1 MDDDFG
7 GSLTPPISPYVI
19 ERMETEVEG
28 CKPPCFSCILDHRD
42 EDRAFSV
49 DGYLVS
55 GSLNRLLL
63 MLDPSP
69 TVYEADTVNIFDF
82 QWVTETALVESPQ
95 LLFGLLR
102 YEFLSME
109 RCSLSCQAKRI
120 HCEADE
126 IRQQCV
132 NFLQYIKVFLF
143 RYLEPSRELSE
154 ESVHPYD
161 EVEAK
166 LPSVL
171 VEELHALTLYIGHLG
186 ELPSNILGT
195 LTTQNQGKIFPP
207 SWHLLHLHLDIHW
220 SILEILHILGEKM
233 LGQVVYA
240 HQFMNLTGE
249 NLTSTS
255 LFEDH
260 CNNLLRD
267 LIGLAVN
274 RYIEVRP
281 SEVLTTCHYQCGC
294 VKELWALVIQLLNHR
309 KKASHTGAFWSWLNN
324 HLRNMLQGVGS
335 MEGVHLWDITH
346 CKDPLG
352 FNWWLVTH
360 LAMLH
365 LFDRSGTTDEKK
377 PMENNWKF
385 VEELLKL
392 SCPSQAGV
400 LEEHL
405 RMHLQCCLTL
415 CELWDPNLTTVTTL
429 WEYYSK
435 HLNGAFN
442 IPWLG
447 LKGLASVS
455 KSPFSML
462 EMTKICCCGDQSPNL
477 YQSENSFQFFLRILA
492 LQMKKGKETSGTHP
506 WKQLKGRIYS
516 KFHQRKMQEL
526 SEMGLQNFISLFLVL
541 SAVAE
546 MEDVVSRVS
555 DLLDLLNPSLLS
567 VTQRSLMWRGC
578 FAFLLLYEEKNIDV
592 SFLATKLSDAFQ
604 KVAKEFYLKTTD
616 FTRKVTLWTL
626 LSTYMDAVQEVFE
639 TSSYLH
645 LSEEKLL
652 NEGFSLLYP
661 ACRESELN
669 TSLMFLQTVL
679 ARLRYTAPAPLVAK
693 ERHLAIASA
702 LWKNFFP
709 FLKSQR
715 LSQMPPTQV
724 ADAAAGF
731 TLLAMDMPSAAPPEL
746 QPQPLEAILRL
757 FGWDDMVFPQLV
769 SRYLIHLIQNSSVVE
784 ALTSLGCNWYQTS
797 FIHSW
802 FRCVLQQHINQ
813 PTVAPDRKDH
823 GRISMD
829 QLAEL
834 TRIVCKLPEIENLF
848 FQAQLTQ
855 SAVKMEPKT
864 AVFLFVKAVGKTYT
878 QLQTLG
884 DKSAM
889 VSKALE
895 YVGDI
900 LKYTKPYLANKGPAE
915 GLQLMYWT
923 VGCLVK
929 HWAPMLST
937 SKAQQLLFRIIDCLL
952 LPHALFHQDKEL
964 PPAMLS
970 AIRDNLPL
978 YLQGLS
984 TIVGQT
990 QIQGAYV
997 KQQLR
1002 RIVQHYFGR
1011 FLPSSPGSGIMN
1023 HPILLAFSESVSAV
1037 QAQNLRKTVLLVI
1050 SENYIQFRGHAPP
1063 PRLAA
1068 VLAFLLE
1075 LLERKPSADVAFETK
1090 LLLPTTLKC
1099 LILVNEPQVKK
1110 IVSAV
1115 LQRMIENCQLVS
1127 PDQPCIHL
1135 TSFIQEYIGIY
1146 DHQVYNVMEKVTAL
1160 DRDLVI
1166 GLIPTLTQAL
1176 TEAEFKQGLGRRHSQ
1191 RESYRRLLSLLGEP
1205 GQAEIVKLEK
1215 ESD

>member
-392 SCPSQAGV
+392 SCPSQ
-400 LEEHL
+400 
-405 RMHLQCCLTL
+405 
-415 CELWDPNLTTVTTL
+415 
-429 WEYYSK
+429 
-435 HLNGAFN
+435 NGAFN

-679 ARLRYTAPAPLVAK
+679 ARLRSVHKRLVQSPQQPRVASQTAPAPLVAK

-769 SRYLIHLIQNSSVVE
+769 SRYLIHLIQN
-784 ALTSLGCNWYQTS
+784 
-797 FIHSW
+797 
-802 FRCVLQQHINQ
+802 
-813 PTVAPDRKDH
+813 
-823 GRISMD
+823 RISMD

-855 SAVKMEPKT
+855 SASDHICKLDLLG
-864 AVFLFVKAVGKTYT
+864 VFPQAVGKTYT

-1135 TSFIQEYIGIY
+1135 TSVLRQFIQEYIGIY